1 MWEQAIQNRDSSE
14 WKFAPATSAFAKLG
28 QFGEALLTLALVITF
43 LVVSTFLTLAV
54 MAVDLKSKVM
64 GFKPKGPGIKAPVY
78 RGGE

>member
-1 MWEQAIQNRDSSE
+1 
-14 WKFAPATSAFAKLG
+14 LG